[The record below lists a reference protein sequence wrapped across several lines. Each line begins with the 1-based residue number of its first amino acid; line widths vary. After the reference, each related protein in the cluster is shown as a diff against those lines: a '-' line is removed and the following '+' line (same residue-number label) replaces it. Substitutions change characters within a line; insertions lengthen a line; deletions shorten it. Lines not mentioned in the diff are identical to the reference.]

1 MWQNVRI
8 MKTFGIKPPEG
19 YADDDE
25 PLENSATA
33 KVVPSPNE
41 GPSDPS
47 AACTEGAE
55 GGR

>member
-25 PLENSATA
+25 PLENSDTA

-47 AACTEGAE
+47 AACAEGAE